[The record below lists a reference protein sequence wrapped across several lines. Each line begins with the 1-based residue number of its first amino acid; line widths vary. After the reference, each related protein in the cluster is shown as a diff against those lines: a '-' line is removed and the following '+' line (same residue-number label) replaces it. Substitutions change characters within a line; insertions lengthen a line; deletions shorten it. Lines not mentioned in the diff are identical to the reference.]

1 MSAFDFKAS
10 LLAGATRKH
19 VSLRHYQIK
28 AEQGVYLEW
37 DVGHQNVLVCIPTG
51 GGKTRLIASIISK
64 HQGAAC
70 IFAHRKELVG
80 QIAETMNEFGIPFRL
95 ICDAKDRKAIIK
107 AIFKKHGRCCHDTN
121 APISV
126 ASVGTL
132 WRIPHGKQA
141 AQYAKYFATVTLWV
155 CDEAHH
161 QQAEGDGTGKGNQW
175 AKAVQIFTHPQ
186 VKGLG
191 VTATPAR
198 SDGGGLSRDSDGLF
212 DVMVMGPT
220 LLELFEDG
228 YLCPYEKY
236 TVPCRVEYEKLA
248 VGSGGEF
255 VHAKLVAAEDA
266 DKDLVGDI
274 VNNYLMR
281 AAGKKGICFV
291 SSVHK
296 AEETAKR
303 FNEMGVPAMA
313 LSADTDPDIRN
324 DAKED
329 LESGKLLMLVNCNL
343 YGEGNDLPAVEVVIL
358 GTGTASLPRFMQ
370 WVGRLYR
377 LLLTDAQKIGFDDL
391 DSAGRRQRI
400 AESPKPFGILIDHGS
415 NIVRFNGPPEAPH
428 RTWQLGRTSR
438 RSVAGEVV
446 PYRVCANPGL
456 RLANPL
462 GSTWEAF
469 RAAGWSNNQMLGAGH
484 LIETPLPCAQP
495 YERIYKAC
503 PHCGFFPE
511 PMTRTDPEHVEG
523 DLELLTPEKLEEL
536 YANVRAAVMTV
547 EQYDQYLVSVRAPG
561 IGVNRLRRDHQAR
574 VAELNEL
581 KRAMGYWGGWRKKQ
595 GDNDSQMQR
604 RFFHL
609 FGVDVLSAQALK
621 RAEAEDLR
629 QRIAAKL
636 LLDGIDIAE
645 YSRDS
650 NQLEQ
655 QA

>member
-132 WRIPHGKQA
+132 WRIPQGKQA

-161 QQAEGDGTGKGNQW
+161 QQGDADAKEKSNQW
-175 AKAVQIFTHPQ
+175 ARAVHIFTHPEL
-186 VKGLG
+186 KGLG

-198 SDGGGLSRDSDGLF
+198 ADGGGLSRESDGLF
-212 DVMVMGPT
+212 DAMVMGPS
-220 LLELFEDG
+220 LLDLFEDG
-228 YLCPYEKY
+228 YLCPYKIY
-236 TVPCRVEYEKLA
+236 SVPCKVAYDRIDIGA
-248 VGSGGEF
+248 GGEF
-255 VHAKLVAAEDA
+255 VQAKLIAAED
-266 DKDLVGDI
+266 DSDLVGDI
-274 VNNYLMR
+274 VEKYHQY
-281 AAGKKGICFV
+281 APGKKGICFV
-291 SSVHK
+291 SSRQK
-296 AEETAKR
+296 AEQTAQR
-303 FNEMGVPAMA
+303 FRDSGVPAMA
-313 LSADTDPDIRN
+313 LDGETEDTIR
-324 DAKED
+324 DQAGRD
-329 LESGKLLMLVNCNL
+329 LESGKLQMLVNVGIF
-343 YGEGNDLPAVEVVIL
+343 GEGNDLPALEVVIL

-370 WVGRLYR
+370 MVGRLYR
-377 LLLTDAQKIGFDDL
+377 LLLREEQKVGYDDI
-391 DSAGRRQRI
+391 DSAGRRARI
-400 AESPKPFGILIDHGS
+400 ADSPKPFGILIDHGS
-415 NIVRFNGPPEAPH
+415 NIIRFNGPPEAPH
-428 RTWQLGRTSR
+428 RVWQLGRAGR
-438 RSVAGEVV
+438 KSVAGEVV

-456 RLANPL
+456 RLANPA
-462 GSTWEAF
+462 GPTWEAF
-469 RAAGWSNNQMLGAGH
+469 RSIGWSNQQMLNAGH

-495 YERIYKAC
+495 YERTFKAC

-511 PMTRTDPEHVEG
+511 PITRTDPEHVEG

-536 YANVRAAVMTV
+536 YATVRAAVMTV
-547 EQYDQYLVSVRAPG
+547 EQYDQYLVSVRAPA
-561 IGVNRLRRDHQAR
+561 ISHAKHKRSHVER
-574 VAELNEL
+574 VAALNEL
-581 KRAMGYWGGWRKKQ
+581 KQVMGYWGGWRKKQ

-629 QRIAAKL
+629 QRITAKL

-645 YSRDS
+645 YSQAS